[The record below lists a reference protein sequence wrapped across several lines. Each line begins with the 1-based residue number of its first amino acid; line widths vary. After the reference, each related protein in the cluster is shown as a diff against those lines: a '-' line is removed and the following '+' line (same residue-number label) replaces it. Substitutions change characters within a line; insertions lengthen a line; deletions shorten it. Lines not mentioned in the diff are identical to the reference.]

1 MYNSMM
7 GDYRLRI
14 SLEPMDSKLCMGGLV
29 ANATGETKVILLE
42 TADGK
47 TLAR

>member
-14 SLEPMDSKLCMGGLV
+14 SLEPMDSKLCMGGWLRTHWRDEIV
-29 ANATGETKVILLE
+29 LLE